1 MEEKAEK
8 TYKVLL
14 TEQKTGVAT
23 FSNLTL
29 KQAESIAEKLHN
41 GGISVTSGYEV
52 EIVEEG

>member
-23 FSNLTL
+23 FSNCTL
-29 KQAESIAEKLHN
+29 EQAETIVARLHN
-41 GGISVTSGYEV
+41 GGITVTSGYEV

>member
-1 MEEKAEK
+1 MIEQVEKK
-8 TYKVLL
+8 YKVLL

-29 KQAESIAEKLHN
+29 EQAERVAERLHN
-41 GGISVTSGYEV
+41 GGITVTSGYEV